1 MLKHIFV
8 LGKLRIFLA
17 ITLATIAFT
26 QWGYIWYATILD
38 DVWQQLIERTEEE
51 LIVMAEARGYIQTVF
66 TYLISAV
73 QVFGLFLL
81 LRIARA
87 KTFWEHQIIA
97 GIISV
102 MIAMPVLGNAVL
114 FEGSSKGLWVL
125 DFTHFILGYAGI
137 ATVVYIVQNFG
148 KTNLGFN
155 TDPQN

>member
-1 MLKHIFV
+1 MLKHIFA

-26 QWGYIWYATILD
+26 QWGFIWYATIFD
-38 DVWQQLIERTEEE
+38 DVWQQLIERSEEE
-51 LIVMAEARGYIQTVF
+51 LIVMAESRGYIQTVF

-97 GIISV
+97 AIVSI
-102 MIAMPVLGNAVL
+102 MIAVPVLGNAVL
-114 FEGSSKGLWVL
+114 FEGASETLWVL
-125 DFTHFILGYAGI
+125 DFIHFILGYAGI
-137 ATVVYIVQNFG
+137 AAVFYIVQNFG
-148 KTNLGFN
+148 KTAHSLKQ
-155 TDPQN
+155 TD